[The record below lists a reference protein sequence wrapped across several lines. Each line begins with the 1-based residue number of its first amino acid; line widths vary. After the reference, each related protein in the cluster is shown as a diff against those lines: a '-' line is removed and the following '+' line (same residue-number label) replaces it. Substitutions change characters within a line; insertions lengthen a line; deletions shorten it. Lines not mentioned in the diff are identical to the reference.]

1 MSQPAQPATPWH
13 PQCLAD
19 ADTHHPVSLPDPSLP
34 APTPGPADVPTENL
48 PLKARGSSFQPGA
61 PSSTPLD
68 KEETGKEDVIF
79 F

>member
-1 MSQPAQPATPWH
+1 MSQPAQPPTPWH

-34 APTPGPADVPTENL
+34 APTPGPADVPTESL
-48 PLKARGSSFQPGA
+48 PLKTWGPSFPPGA
-61 PSSTPLD
+61 PSSTPVN